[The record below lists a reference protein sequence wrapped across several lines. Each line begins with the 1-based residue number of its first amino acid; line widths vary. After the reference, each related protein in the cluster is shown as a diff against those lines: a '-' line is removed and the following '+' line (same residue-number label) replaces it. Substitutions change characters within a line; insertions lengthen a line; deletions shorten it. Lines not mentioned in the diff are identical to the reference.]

1 MGKVG
6 LTKKLVGTFTT
17 QRSGVL
23 FLAKRMEGEIG
34 GDTKP
39 IFAPIRKLV
48 IALKKF
54 IHRVVKS

>member
-1 MGKVG
+1 MEKVG

-23 FLAKRMEGEIG
+23 FLAKRMEEEIE

-39 IFAPIRKLV
+39 IFAPVKKLV
-48 IALKKF
+48 VAIERF
-54 IHRVVKS
+54 IHRMVKS